1 MPGERDRIKTDR
13 EICSSSSDKKLKN
26 NMMNSLSSEVI
37 WSFCL
42 VKSISDFF
50 ITIYMVVMLQGLIY
64 DQIRE

>member
-13 EICSSSSDKKLKN
+13 EICSSSSDKMFKI
-26 NMMNSLSSEVI
+26 NMMNSLSSEVT

-42 VKSISDFF
+42 VKSISGFF
-50 ITIYMVVMLQGLIY
+50 IIIYMVIMLQSLIY